1 MVGHCTFD
9 GMIRCW
15 ARRGFMMNCET
26 GTNSPT
32 YAIVELFKTNPIGRI
47 LPIAI
52 LFDYLLGPV
61 LE

>member
-1 MVGHCTFD
+1 
-9 GMIRCW
+9 MIRCW
-15 ARRGFMMNCET
+15 ASR
-26 GTNSPT
+26 TNSPT
-32 YAIVELFKTNPIGRI
+32 YAIVEPFKTNPIGRI